1 MNVKL
6 VKPVAMNSVALETAG
21 VADTTE
27 SLRREVEAEAYNE
40 IDVEFDPRHRAYWFY
55 MRPREAPS
63 YTLSLLRELKQ
74 VYHSVQRLYARH
86 LREGQQPIRYL
97 VGASRLPGVFNL
109 GGDLRYFAERIR
121 AGDRAGLQHYAYN
134 CIDVLH
140 TTGSN
145 LDLPIVTVALVQGE
159 AYGGGFE
166 SALSCDLIVAEKS
179 VKFGLPE
186 ILINLLPGMGA
197 YSYLARRLDVVRA
210 EKMIMSGRIYS
221 AGELHEMG
229 LVDVLADDGQGEDA
243 VREMLTRHGRRYN
256 AYRTLYQMR
265 RRVQPI
271 PYEELKNITDLWV
284 DAALGV
290 SESDLRKMER
300 LAVAQSR
307 RRTNDELT
315 LATSE
320 GHGRSIAAVT

>member
-6 VKPVAMNSVALETAG
+6 VKPAAL
-21 VADTTE
+21 TE
-27 SLRREVEAEAYNE
+27 LSAVPGTCESIQFEVDGEHFDE
-40 IDVEFDPRHRAYWFY
+40 IDVEYDPRHRAYWFF

-63 YTLSLLRELKQ
+63 YTLSLLRDVKQ
-74 VYHSVQRLYARH
+74 MQHSVKRLYARH
-86 LREGQQPIRYL
+86 LREGEQPIRYL
-97 VGASRLPGVFNL
+97 VGASRLTGIFNL

-121 AGDRAGLQHYAYN
+121 AEDRASLQNYAYA

-140 TTGSN
+140 NSATS

-159 AYGGGFE
+159 AFGGGFE

-197 YSYLARRLDVVRA
+197 YSFLSRRLDMVRA

-229 LVDVLADDGQGEDA
+229 LVDVLADDGHGEDA
-243 VREMLTRHGRRYN
+243 VRDMLARHGRRYN

-265 RRVQPI
+265 RRVRPI

-290 SESDLRKMER
+290 TEPDLRRMER
-300 LAVAQSR
+300 LAMAQNR
-307 RRTNDELT
+307 RRTNDELALT
-315 LATSE
+315 AK
-320 GHGRSIAAVT
+320 

>member
-1 MNVKL
+1 MSVSL
-6 VKPVAMNSVALETAG
+6 VKPVALAPVGPELPGIPGTA
-21 VADTTE
+21 E
-27 SLRREVEAEAYNE
+27 SIQSDVRGEHYDE
-40 IDVEFDPRHRAYWFY
+40 IDVEFDPRHRAYWFF

-63 YTLSLLRELKQ
+63 YTLSLLRDVRQ
-74 VYHSVQRLYARH
+74 MQHSIKRLYARH
-86 LREGQQPIRYL
+86 LRDGQQPIRYL
-97 VGASRLPGVFNL
+97 VGASRLPAIFNL

-121 AGDRAGLQHYAYN
+121 AEDRAALQTYAYA

-140 TTGSN
+140 NSATS

-159 AYGGGFE
+159 AFGGGFE

-197 YSYLARRLDVVRA
+197 YSFLSRRLDMVRA

-229 LVDVLADDGQGEDA
+229 LVDLLADDGHGEDA
-243 VREMLTRHGRRYN
+243 VRDMLVRHGRRYN
-256 AYRTLYQMR
+256 AHRTLYQMR
-265 RRVQPI
+265 RRVRPI

-290 SESDLRKMER
+290 SEPDLRKMER
-300 LAVAQSR
+300 LAMAQNR

-315 LATSE
+315 LSAK
-320 GHGRSIAAVT
+320 

>member
-6 VKPVAMNSVALETAG
+6 VKPAAVASVGAELCGLGDTA
-21 VADTTE
+21 E
-27 SLRREVEAEAYNE
+27 SIQREVAAEYYSE
-40 IDVEFDPRHRAYWFY
+40 IEVEFDPRHRAYWFF

-63 YTLSLLRELKQ
+63 YTLPLLRDVKQ
-74 VYHSVQRLYARH
+74 MQHSVKRLYARH

-97 VGASRLPGVFNL
+97 VGASRLPGIFNL
-109 GGDLRYFAERIR
+109 GGDLRYFADRIR
-121 AGDRAGLQHYAYN
+121 AEDRAGLQHYAYA

-140 TTGSN
+140 NSAN
-145 LDLPIVTVALVQGE
+145 SLDLPIVTVALVQGE

-197 YSYLARRLDVVRA
+197 YSFLSRRLDIVRA

-229 LVDVLADDGQGEDA
+229 LVDVLAEDGHGEDT
-243 VREMLTRHGRRYN
+243 VRDMLARHGRRYN

-265 RRVQPI
+265 RRVRPI
-271 PYEELKNITDLWV
+271 SYEELKNITDLWV

-290 SESDLRKMER
+290 SEPDLRKMER
-300 LAVAQSR
+300 LAMAQNR
-307 RRTNDELT
+307 RRSNDELA
-315 LATSE
+315 LSAK
-320 GHGRSIAAVT
+320 

>member
-6 VKPVAMNSVALETAG
+6 VKPVAMNSLALETAG
-21 VADTTE
+21 IADTTE
-27 SLRREVEAEAYNE
+27 GLQREVEAEAYDE

-63 YTLSLLRELKQ
+63 YTLPLLREVKQ
-74 VYHSVQRLYARH
+74 MQHSVKRLYGRH

-97 VGASRLPGVFNL
+97 VGASRLPGIFNL
-109 GGDLRYFAERIR
+109 GGDLRYFADRIR
-121 AGDRAGLQHYAYN
+121 AEDRASLQTYAYA

-140 TTGSN
+140 NSASS

-159 AYGGGFE
+159 AFGGGFE

-197 YSYLARRLDVVRA
+197 YSFLSRRLDTVRA

-229 LVDVLADDGQGEDA
+229 LVDVLADDGHGEDA

-265 RRVQPI
+265 RRVRPI

-290 SESDLRKMER
+290 SEPDLRKMER
-300 LAVAQSR
+300 LAMAQGR
-307 RRTNDELT
+307 RRSNDELA
-315 LATSE
+315 LAA
-320 GHGRSIAAVT
+320 GDGRGRPIAAVS

>member
-6 VKPVAMNSVALETAG
+6 VKPVALVPVGSDLSAISDTA
-21 VADTTE
+21 E
-27 SLRREVEAEAYNE
+27 SIQREVEGDHYDE
-40 IDVEFDPRHRAYWFY
+40 IDVEFDPRHRAYWFF

-63 YTLSLLRELKQ
+63 YTLALLRDVKQ
-74 VYHSVQRLYARH
+74 MQHSVRRLYARH
-86 LREGQQPIRYL
+86 LREGQQPIHYL
-97 VGASRLPGVFNL
+97 VGASRLPNIFNL
-109 GGDLRYFAERIR
+109 GGDLRYFADRIR
-121 AGDRAGLQHYAYN
+121 ADDRASLQNYAYA

-140 TTGSN
+140 KSAN
-145 LDLPIVTVALVQGE
+145 SLDLPIITVALVQGE
-159 AYGGGFE
+159 AFGGGFE

-197 YSYLARRLDVVRA
+197 YSFLSRRLDMVRA

-229 LVDVLADDGQGEDA
+229 LVDVLADDGHGEDA
-243 VREMLTRHGRRYN
+243 VRDMIARHGRRYN

-265 RRVQPI
+265 RRARPI
-271 PYEELKNITDLWV
+271 SYEELKDITDLWV

-290 SESDLRKMER
+290 SEPDLRKMER
-300 LAVAQSR
+300 LAMAQGR
-307 RRTNDELT
+307 RRSHDELV
-315 LATSE
+315 LASK
-320 GHGRSIAAVT
+320 